1 MHIKKNSSI
10 VGLFFFLIFLSAC
23 SNGDSASTGSGLS
36 KGLIVNNISS
46 ATSKTSNQS
55 DASSVSTNV
64 NSNNNLSNNINNN
77 MQSATKVP
85 KIDQELIKKYPF
97 ALIKTDMG
105 DIKVEFSG
113 ANAPLAVT
121 NFLQLANGGFYTG
134 IKFHRVIKGFMIQ
147 AGDPLSKDETMKD
160 RWGTGGPGYEFKDEL
175 AGTEKYKQ
183 GVLAMANAGPNT
195 NGSQF
200 FIVTASPEA
209 QLPPSYTIFG
219 QVVSGM
225 DVALKIESVA
235 TTSSDRPVNDINIKG
250 VELLEK

>member
-1 MHIKKNSSI
+1 MRIKKNSSI
-10 VGLFFFLIFLSAC
+10 VGLFFLLFFLSAC
-23 SNGDSASTGSGLS
+23 SGDNNASNGSGLS
-36 KGLIVNNISS
+36 NGLTVNS
-46 ATSKTSNQS
+46 ASGVNAKSNQS
-55 DASSVSTNV
+55 SSPSINTN
-64 NSNNNLSNNINNN
+64 NNNNLSSNNN
-77 MQSATKVP
+77 MESAIKAPRVN
-85 KIDQELIKKYPF
+85 QELIKKYPF

-105 DIKVEFSG
+105 DIKVQFSG
-113 ANAPLAVT
+113 VNAPLAVT
-121 NFLQLANGGFYTG
+121 NFLQLASGGFYAG

-147 AGDPLSKDETMKD
+147 AGDPLSKDESMKS

-175 AGTEKYKQ
+175 TGTEKYKQ
-183 GVLAMANAGPNT
+183 GILAMANAGPNT

-225 DVALKIESVA
+225 DVALKIESAA
-235 TTSSDRPVNDINIKG
+235 TTSSDRPINDINIKG